1 MNENRVNTI
10 PANLAENGAS
20 MAQATNRAFADERRT
35 AILEMLDHN
44 ASVQVAEIAQTFG
57 VSSVTARADLDA
69 LAEAGKLRR
78 THGGAVSLHKRLTV
92 STQDRRINVN
102 VAAKQAIAQSA
113 IELVNDG
120 DTLLVDSGTT
130 ALEFVRLLDQRD
142 GITVITA
149 DITIADYI
157 DESMPS
163 VDVVMLG
170 GALRKGHRYLYGPLT
185 MQALQ
190 MVHADLAVMCPGAF
204 VPSCGFTTDFP
215 QMAET
220 KTAMIAA
227 ARQSVALMDAS
238 KVNGRGM
245 YRFAELADVDSIVM
259 DSDPDNAVATSIAE
273 IVDNAR
279 PNLLIAGA

>member
-1 MNENRVNTI
+1 
-10 PANLAENGAS
+10 
-20 MAQATNRAFADERRT
+20 MAHATTRAFADERRS
-35 AILEMLDHN
+35 AIMEMLDHN

-113 IELVNDG
+113 IELVGNDG

-220 KTAMIAA
+220 KAAMVGA

-259 DSDPDNAVATSIAE
+259 DSDPDHAVVTSIAE

-279 PNLLIAGA
+279 PNLLIATS

>member
-1 MNENRVNTI
+1 
-10 PANLAENGAS
+10 
-20 MAQATNRAFADERRT
+20 MAHATTRAFADERRS
-35 AILEMLDHN
+35 AIMEMLDHN

-69 LAEAGKLRR
+69 LAESGKLRR

-220 KTAMIAA
+220 KTAMITAA
-227 ARQSVALMDAS
+227 HQSVALMDAS

-259 DSDPDNAVATSIAE
+259 DRDPDHAVATSIA
-273 IVDNAR
+273 VATDSSR
-279 PNLLIAGA
+279 PALVIAGA

>member
-1 MNENRVNTI
+1 MNENRLNTI
-10 PANLAENGAS
+10 PANLTENGAV
-20 MAQATNRAFADERRT
+20 MVHATTRAFADERRA
-35 AILEMLDHN
+35 AIMEMLEHN

-113 IELVNDG
+113 IALVNDG

-190 MVHADLAVMCPGAF
+190 MVHADLAIMCPGAF
-204 VPSCGFTTDFP
+204 VPGCGFTTDFP

-227 ARQSVALMDAS
+227 ARRGVALMDAS
-238 KVNGRGM
+238 KVSGRGM
-245 YRFAELADVDSIVM
+245 YRFAELVDVDTIVM
-259 DSDPDNAVATSIAE
+259 DRDPDGSIATSIA
-273 IVDNAR
+273 DTTDTDA
-279 PNLLIAGA
+279 PTLILATA

>member
-1 MNENRVNTI
+1 MDSTQFLQILVED
-10 PANLAENGAS
+10 GAA
-20 MAQATNRAFADERRT
+20 MAHVTTRAFADERRA
-35 AILEMLDHN
+35 AIMEMLEHN

-113 IELVNDG
+113 IELVSDG

-163 VDVVMLG
+163 VDVVMPG

-227 ARQSVALMDAS
+227 AHQSVALMDAS

-259 DSDPDNAVATSIAE
+259 DRDPDHAVATSIAE